1 MFVLA
6 RHWKSI
12 DINRIPEDIERFVQT
27 YPQAAEA
34 WNALRARYE

>member
-6 RHWKSI
+6 RHWNSI
-12 DINRIPEDIERFVQT
+12 DLNRVPEDIERFVQV

-34 WNALRARYE
+34 WRLLRSRYE